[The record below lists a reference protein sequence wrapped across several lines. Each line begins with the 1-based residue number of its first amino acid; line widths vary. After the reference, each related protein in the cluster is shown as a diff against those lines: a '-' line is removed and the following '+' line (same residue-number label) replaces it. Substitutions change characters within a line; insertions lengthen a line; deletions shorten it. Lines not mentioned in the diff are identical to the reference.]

1 MRRST
6 TTVSRQKTH
15 TTVFS
20 FSLPPQTSQPL
31 FARALE
37 FPRRLRRLAKTNA
50 AREFMP
56 GRSKSTRAAPV
67 ETSSALNQ
75 VLDAIHRFTEMRHGL
90 LENGGA
96 QGHLQQ
102 RPVEAI

>member
-1 MRRST
+1 
-6 TTVSRQKTH
+6 
-15 TTVFS
+15 
-20 FSLPPQTSQPL
+20 
-31 FARALE
+31 
-37 FPRRLRRLAKTNA
+37 
-50 AREFMP
+50 MP

-67 ETSSALNQ
+67 ETSLASKQ

-102 RPVEAI
+102 RPVEAILDVREPAVVSVMSSIQKCSFGRKQMPSASVQ